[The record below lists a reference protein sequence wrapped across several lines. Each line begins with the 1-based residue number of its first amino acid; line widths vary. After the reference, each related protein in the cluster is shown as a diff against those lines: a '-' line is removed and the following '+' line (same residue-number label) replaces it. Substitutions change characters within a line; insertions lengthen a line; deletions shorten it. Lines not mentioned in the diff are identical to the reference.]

1 MLNFDV
7 GQEILAGRK
16 DLFDDLSRD
25 AEDHMNQFQDVLCKF
40 HSRSVG
46 ICGVPER
53 LKGVVPQ
60 HFFCGRYGLPGRM
73 PCLCPVGS
81 L

>member
-46 ICGVPER
+46 ICE
-53 LKGVVPQ
+53 
-60 HFFCGRYGLPGRM
+60 C
-73 PCLCPVGS
+73 S
-81 L
+81 